1 MGLTIILRCI
11 IIYTLLLLLIRI
23 MGKKQIGQMQPY
35 ELVVTLTIADLACIP
50 MSETALPIL
59 HGIIPLITIVVVHTL
74 LSFLDR
80 KSLKFRK
87 FLNGTPVVLV
97 SPKGIEYENLKR
109 CDMDFN
115 DLQDALRGCGYF
127 KLEEIHYAIIQT
139 NGSISVLPKAMCQPA
154 TPEDLKVNVQED
166 SLPMIIISEGK
177 IVEDNLKV
185 GNFDDEQIKK
195 ELKKAGFT
203 KLKEIMI
210 ATIDCGGKMYLQDYK
225 NKYKIYESS
234 LSGEW

>member
-1 MGLTIILRCI
+1 MGLTIIVRCI

-50 MSETALPIL
+50 MSETALPLL
-59 HGIIPLITIVVVHTL
+59 HGVIPLVTIVVIHTL

-87 FLNGTPVVLV
+87 FLNGTPVILI

-127 KLEEIHYAIIQT
+127 KLEEVNYAIIQT

-154 TPEDLKVNVQED
+154 TPEDLKVEVEED
-166 SLPMIIISEGK
+166 SLPMIIVSEGK
-177 IVEDNLKV
+177 LVEDNLKV
-185 GNFDDEQIKK
+185 GKFEDNQIIK
-195 ELKKAGFT
+195 ELKKAGFNNI
-203 KLKEIMI
+203 KDIMI
-210 ATIDCGGKMYLQDYK
+210 ATIDCAGKMYLQDYK
-225 NKYKIYESS
+225 NEYRIFESS
-234 LSGEW
+234 LGGEW

>member
-97 SPKGIEYENLKR
+97 SPKGIESENLKR

-203 KLKEIMI
+203 NLKEIMI